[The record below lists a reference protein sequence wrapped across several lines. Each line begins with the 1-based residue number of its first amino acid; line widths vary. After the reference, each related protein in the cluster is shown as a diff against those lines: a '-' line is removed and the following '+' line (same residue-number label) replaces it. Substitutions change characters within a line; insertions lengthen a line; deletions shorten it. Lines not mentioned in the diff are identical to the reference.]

1 MKNKIS
7 ILIFNGNEPLPKQ
20 GGMERVT
27 DSLARGLKDKGFN
40 VILLCKNKNRLGE
53 RYTPPIPLYFI
64 PKENSQNYIKQIIQ
78 ENNITHIIDQ
88 GEGEIIGKFGYFKKR
103 YPLFNDITMIAVQH
117 SSAKAII
124 KNYKI
129 ALKKNFNN
137 YIKQFI
143 YNNFIIHLK
152 KIHSTLLIKK
162 LYKDLNL
169 NYDKIVTLSPSFI
182 EDFVSFYKKTDR
194 NKLISIPNMNSYDK
208 TNNTQK
214 ENRVLFVGRL
224 NSEIK
229 GCDKLLRIW
238 KEASTT
244 IDDWHLDVVGDGP
257 DRENLGKMAKDLN
270 IKNCT
275 FHGFCNPQPFYEKA
289 QIFCM
294 TSVFEGFGM
303 VLTEAMQHSVIHM
316 AFNSYSSVNDI
327 ITNNKDGYIIS
338 AFDEKEYADKLKNL
352 IKNQDLRTKL
362 ATEAKISS
370 ERFSRDKVF
379 DMWEKLIINT
389 FNK

>member
-27 DSLARGLKDKGFN
+27 DSLARELKERGFN

-53 RYTPPIPLYFI
+53 IYTPPVPLYFV

-78 ENNITHIIDQ
+78 GNNITHIIDQ
-88 GEGEIIGKFGYFKKR
+88 TEGGIIGKFGYFQKR
-103 YPLFNDITMIAVQH
+103 EFLFNDIIMIAVQH
-117 SSAKAII
+117 NSAKAII

-129 ALKKNFNN
+129 ALQKKFNN
-137 YIKQFI
+137 KLMQFI

-152 KIHSTLLIKK
+152 KIHSNLLTKK

-194 NKLISIPNMNSYDK
+194 NKLMAIPNMNSYDK
-208 TNNTQK
+208 TNITQK
-214 ENRVLFVGRL
+214 GNRVLFVGRL
-224 NSEIK
+224 ISNVK

-238 KEASTT
+238 KDVGST
-244 IDDWHLDVVGDGP
+244 IDDWNLDVVGDGP
-257 DRENLGKMAKDLN
+257 DRENLEKMAKDLN

-294 TSVFEGFGM
+294 TSIFEGFGM
-303 VLTEAMQHSVIHM
+303 VLTEAMQHSVIPM

-352 IKNQDLRTKL
+352 IKNRDLRTKL

-379 DMWEKLIINT
+379 DMWEKLIIES
-389 FNK
+389 KQ